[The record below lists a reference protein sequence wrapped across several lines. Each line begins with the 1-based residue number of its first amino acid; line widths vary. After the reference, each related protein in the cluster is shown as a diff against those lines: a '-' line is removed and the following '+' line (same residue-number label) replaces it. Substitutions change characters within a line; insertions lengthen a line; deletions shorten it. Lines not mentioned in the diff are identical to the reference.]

1 MSELSAVNKPPRSSQ
16 HTSSTSTTS
25 SDLLEIANLEKE
37 YDIALQ
43 KYQETM
49 QTYIQELEDANSKN
63 VFVSLPKRA
72 WWGTAALKEG
82 DVKDRKEC
90 EMMCASDL
98 QCTGATFHET
108 KKYCW
113 TRTGDG
119 ALSVSADPAQTAII
133 SKQTETM
140 QTMKAL
146 NDELL
151 RINQQLSERLHQLRT
166 ENTEVQEKKTVQYT
180 MLSESRTRLERQQRA
195 IQKQLDE
202 YNTLVANNQD
212 RELVVSQQ
220 TSLLLVWTII
230 LAILVLAISTHI
242 ATGSASPAMVLFV
255 VAFII
260 WYVWLRNRYV

>member
-1 MSELSAVNKPPRSSQ
+1 MSSASNSA
-16 HTSSTSTTS
+16 
-25 SDLLEIANLEKE
+25 DLLEIANLEKE

-63 VFVSLPKRA
+63 VFVSLPERA

-119 ALSVSADPAQTAII
+119 TLSASADPAQTAIL
-133 SKQTETM
+133 SKQSETM

-151 RINQQLSERLHQLRT
+151 RINQQLSDRLQKLHS
-166 ENTEVQEKKTVQYT
+166 ENAEVQEKKTVQYS
-180 MLSESRTRLERQQRA
+180 MLSDSRKRLERQQRA
-195 IQKQLDE
+195 IRKQMDE

-230 LAILVLAISTHI
+230 LAVLVLAISTHI
-242 ATGSASPAMVLFV
+242 ATGSATPAVAVFV
-255 VAFII
+255 IGFII
-260 WYVWLRNRYV
+260 WYVWLRNRPV